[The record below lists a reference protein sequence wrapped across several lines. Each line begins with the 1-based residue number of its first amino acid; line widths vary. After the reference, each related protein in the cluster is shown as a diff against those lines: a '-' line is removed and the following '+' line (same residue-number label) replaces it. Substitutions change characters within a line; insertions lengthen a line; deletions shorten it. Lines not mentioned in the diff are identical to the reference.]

1 MSREIRHTA
10 RALLAFVLAV
20 AGTFG
25 LSGCGEAAR
34 HAAKASSNDIT
45 IWTHTAGSEAELEG
59 VKQIIRDYNASP
71 DKKATVHLQAFP
83 QSSYNDS
90 VISASSAGN
99 LPCLVDV
106 DQPNTPYWAWANVL
120 TPLTDSRLLGRAQ
133 DLMQSAKGIWN
144 KDLYTVGYFDA
155 TTALFAR
162 RTVLEKLGIRVA
174 TVDKPWSRAELDD
187 ALARLKASGT
197 WNTPIEIGTADNKSE
212 WYAYAY
218 APILQSFGGDLVNRS
233 NYTSAEG
240 KLNGTAAREFASWMR
255 SLVEKGYISSRGGS
269 DTALDFVN
277 NKSGLLYGGIWSMS
291 TFQKYAKDYK
301 DIVAMPL
308 ADFGHGPVAGGG
320 SWTVGMT
327 ATCGNKEAAQDY
339 IRFSLQ
345 DKYVATMAK
354 AGMNIPATKGA
365 QKLVPQFA
373 NGGDMQV
380 FTEISKQYV
389 KMRPETPAY
398 NFISTEFRKTI
409 GDILNGA
416 DIDTWL
422 NKAVNHID
430 GNIKGADGY
439 RKNPRH

>member
-1 MSREIRHTA
+1 M
-10 RALLAFVLAV
+10 
-20 AGTFG
+20 
-25 LSGCGEAAR
+25 
-34 HAAKASSNDIT
+34 
-45 IWTHTAGSEAELEG
+45 
-59 VKQIIRDYNASP
+59 
-71 DKKATVHLQAFP
+71 
-83 QSSYNDS
+83 
-90 VISASSAGN
+90 
-99 LPCLVDV
+99 
-106 DQPNTPYWAWANVL
+106 
-120 TPLTDSRLLGRAQ
+120 
-133 DLMQSAKGIWN
+133 
-144 KDLYTVGYFDA
+144 
-155 TTALFAR
+155 
-162 RTVLEKLGIRVA
+162 
-174 TVDKPWSRAELDD
+174 
-187 ALARLKASGT
+187 
-197 WNTPIEIGTADNKSE
+197 
-212 WYAYAY
+212 
-218 APILQSFGGDLVNRS
+218 
-233 NYTSAEG
+233 
-240 KLNGTAAREFASWMR
+240 
-255 SLVEKGYISSRGGS
+255 EKGYISSRGGS

-327 ATCGNKEAAQDY
+327 AACGNKEAAQDY

-380 FTEISKQYV
+380 FTEISRRYV

-439 RKNPRH
+439 RKNPGH